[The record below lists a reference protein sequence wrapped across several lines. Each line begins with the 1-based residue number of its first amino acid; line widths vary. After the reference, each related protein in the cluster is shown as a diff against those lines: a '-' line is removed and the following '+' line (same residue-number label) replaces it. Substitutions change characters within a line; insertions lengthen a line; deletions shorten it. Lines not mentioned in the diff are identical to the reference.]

1 MNYLSRKKE
10 EIMKERTKNIIG
22 VLVFLLIEVVGIILI
37 DYRVANQNEV
47 VETTPS
53 TQIVSKNTNN

>member
-1 MNYLSRKKE
+1 
-10 EIMKERTKNIIG
+10 MKERTKNIIG

-37 DYRVANQNEV
+37 DCRVANQNEV